1 MVAYFPVFIG
11 AGVLGVAGM
20 LCFAL
25 GGADQAL
32 KHWATFSN
40 TFKHRLVRADM
51 SMKPEEFAL
60 IAPVAGALT
69 WIALVLMYRPNV
81 IGAALLL
88 PASMALAV
96 FGCMTFL
103 RLRGDRRINAFNQ
116 QLELVLRMLA
126 GALRVGLGLRQAVIL
141 VIEEVPDPARREFM
155 RVVGRTNIGISILDA
170 LDELAKNMPSHEMT
184 MFART
189 VRVQSQTGGDLAKVL
204 ETLAT
209 TIRDRRRVVR
219 KMGALTAQGRF
230 GAFIIGGM
238 PFLVGGF
245 VVGTQ
250 PDMAQALLHTQ
261 IGYYILGVVAALE
274 IAAGVSLSK
283 ILQFDV

>member
-1 MVAYFPVFIG
+1 MVGILPIMIG
-11 AGVLGVAGM
+11 VSVLGVAGM
-20 LCFAL
+20 LFFAL
-25 GGADQAL
+25 GGEQAM
-32 KHWATFSN
+32 KHWSTFSN
-40 TFKHRLVRADM
+40 TFKHRLIRADM

-60 IAPVAGALT
+60 IPPGIGALA
-69 WIALVLMYRPNV
+69 WVGLVLMYRPN
-81 IGAALLL
+81 ALVASLML
-88 PASMALAV
+88 PAVLAVAV
-96 FGCMTFL
+96 FGGMTFL
-103 RLRGDRRINAFNQ
+103 RVRGDRRINSFNQ

-170 LDELAKNMPSHEMT
+170 LDELSKNMPSHEMN

-189 VRVQSQTGGDLAKVL
+189 VRVQSQTGGDLARVL
-204 ETLAT
+204 ETLAA

-238 PFLVGGF
+238 PLLVGGF

-250 PDMAQALLHTQ
+250 PDMAHALLHTQ
-261 IGYYILGVVAALE
+261 TGFIVLGIVAALE
-274 IAAGVSLSK
+274 VAASLSLSK

>member
-1 MVAYFPVFIG
+1 MVGMLPIMIG
-11 AGVLGVAGM
+11 VSLLGVAG
-20 LCFAL
+20 LLFFAL
-25 GGADQAL
+25 GGENAMR
-32 KHWATFSN
+32 HWTTFAS
-40 TFKHRLVRADM
+40 TFKHRLIRADM

-60 IAPVAGALT
+60 IPPGIGALA
-69 WIALVLMYRPNV
+69 WVALLLLYRPNGIV
-81 IGAALLL
+81 AALMF
-88 PASMALAV
+88 PVVLAAAI
-96 FGCMTFL
+96 FGGMMFL
-103 RLRGDRRINAFNQ
+103 RVRGDRRINAFNQ
-116 QLELVLRMLA
+116 QLELVLRMIA

-189 VRVQSQTGGDLAKVL
+189 VRVQSQTGGDLARVL
-204 ETLAT
+204 ETLAA

-238 PFLVGGF
+238 PLLVGGF

-250 PDMAQALLHTQ
+250 PDMAQALLHTET
-261 IGYYILGVVAALE
+261 GFFVLGIVAALE
-274 IAAGVSLSK
+274 GAATLSLAK

>member
-1 MVAYFPVFIG
+1 MVGFFPVLIG
-11 AGVLGVAGM
+11 VGLLGVTG
-20 LCFAL
+20 LLFFAL
-25 GGADQAL
+25 GGEHAM
-32 KHWATFSN
+32 KHWSTFSN
-40 TFKHRLVRADM
+40 TFKHRLNRADM

-60 IAPVAGALT
+60 IPPGVGA
-69 WIALVLMYRPNV
+69 VLWVVLLLLYRPGAIV
-81 IGAALLL
+81 AALML
-88 PASMALAV
+88 PVVLALAV
-96 FGCMTFL
+96 SGGMMFL
-103 RLRGDRRINAFNQ
+103 RVRGDRRINSFNQ

-141 VIEEVPDPARREFM
+141 VIEEVSDPARREFM
-155 RVVGRTNIGISILDA
+155 RVIGRTNIGISIFDA

-189 VRVQSQTGGDLAKVL
+189 VRVQSETGGDLARVL

-209 TIRDRRRVVR
+209 TIRDRRRVMR

-238 PFLVGGF
+238 PVLVGGF

-250 PDMAQALLHTQ
+250 PDMAHSLLHTQ
-261 IGYYILGVVAALE
+261 IGFIILGIVAALE
-274 IAAGVSLSK
+274 AAAALSLAK